1 MSGDFH
7 VLPTPKLKRAAK
19 DCPLLECDSEAWI
32 ACCSRRFLPLAK
44 RIAGDDSLA
53 EDILQTSWIKI
64 LQSINHACFDGPK
77 ACPWDHTIVTNT
89 AKDFHGKGVRRREDP
104 LQDERTPALDPESLA
119 QEKELLVLLRE
130 MIDLLPGTYR
140 QVIKLR
146 LYQGFSNKQI
156 SRRLHLSRG
165 NVAVRM
171 NRAIALLKCR
181 IDARTQ
187 SLSLIGSRQSSAPPP
202 KNNCNQSL
210 FRLFIGV

>member
-1 MSGDFH
+1 MPGDFH
-7 VLPTPKLKRAAK
+7 VLPTPKLKQAAK
-19 DCPLLECDSEAWI
+19 DCPLLERDSEAWI

-53 EDILQTSWIKI
+53 EDVLQTSWIKI

-77 ACPWDHTIVTNT
+77 ACPWVHRIVTNT
-89 AKDFHGKGVRRREDP
+89 AKDCHRERVRRREDP
-104 LQDERTPALDPESLA
+104 LRGGRNPTLDPETLA

-146 LYQGFSNKQI
+146 LYQGFSNKEI
-156 SRRLHLSRG
+156 SRRLHVSRG

-171 NRAIALLKCR
+171 NRAIALLKRR
-181 IDARTQ
+181 IDTRARSFSPQ
-187 SLSLIGSRQSSAPPP
+187 GSRQS
-202 KNNCNQSL
+202 
-210 FRLFIGV
+210 

>member
-1 MSGDFH
+1 MPDDFH

-19 DCPLLECDSEAWI
+19 GCPLLESNSEAWI

-44 RIAGDDSLA
+44 RVAGDDSLA
-53 EDILQTSWIKI
+53 EDVLQTSWIKI

-77 ACPWDHTIVTNT
+77 ACPWVHSIVTNT
-89 AKDFHGKGVRRREDP
+89 AKDIYGKQIRRRENP
-104 LQDERTPALDPESLA
+104 LQDERTPAPDPEALA
-119 QEKELLVLLRE
+119 QERQLLVFLRE
-130 MIDLLPGTYR
+130 MIDHLPGTYR

-156 SRRLHLSRG
+156 ARLLHVSRG

-171 NRAIALLKCR
+171 NRAIALLKRR

-187 SLSLIGSRQSSAPPP
+187 FISPKCSSQS
-202 KNNCNQSL
+202 
-210 FRLFIGV
+210 